1 MPRKHYHD
9 QDQEQLYT
17 SPIESKAGSNAHLKE
32 GQVLWRQ
39 SQHQDQW
46 KNINNG
52 QVGKD
57 HLSWIHIWF
66 AAQTAGR
73 PGIIRT
79 VEAQDSANGRGL
91 ELLAPAVEGE

>member
-1 MPRKHYHD
+1 MMMCFQKRCWIALSIEGPLRGGLGEDLEPRKYYHD
-9 QDQEQLYT
+9 QDQEQLYI

-57 HLSWIHIWF
+57 HLSRI
-66 AAQTAGR
+66 
-73 PGIIRT
+73 
-79 VEAQDSANGRGL
+79 
-91 ELLAPAVEGE
+91 